1 MYMYVSLDYIKA
13 GLSNKEPDQSKS
25 PFIKICLNKFWTTI
39 ITIIKIII
47 IIVFIII
54 IIITSFH
61 YMKEALFFILQFV
74 YR

>member
-1 MYMYVSLDYIKA
+1 MLVSLDYNKA
-13 GLSNKEPDQSKS
+13 ELSNKEPDQIKS
-25 PFIKICLNKFWTTI
+25 PLIQICLNKFWTTI
-39 ITIIKIII
+39 ITIIIIIII